1 MVQSYLSDKIE
12 QRTSKIT
19 GMGIFAK
26 ETIHKGE
33 VICVKGGHILK
44 RNEMFSSAVINSYHP
59 ISDDLYIAAKT
70 LEEEEN
76 IKIYINH
83 SCNPNCGLRGEITF
97 VAMREIQKDEEVT
110 FDYAFLDNE
119 SYKFECHCG
128 ALKCRHVIT
137 GYDWKIK
144 RLQEEYY
151 PYFAAYLREKI
162 DLERKKD
169 GYNE

>member
-12 QRTSKIT
+12 KRTSKIT

-110 FDYAFLDNE
+110 FDYAFLDTE
-119 SYKFECHCG
+119 APMLSSFKHKGILFVGLMKQSKSHM
-128 ALKCRHVIT
+128 V
-137 GYDWKIK
+137 
-144 RLQEEYY
+144 
-151 PYFAAYLREKI
+151 EK
-162 DLERKKD
+162 
-169 GYNE
+169 GQP